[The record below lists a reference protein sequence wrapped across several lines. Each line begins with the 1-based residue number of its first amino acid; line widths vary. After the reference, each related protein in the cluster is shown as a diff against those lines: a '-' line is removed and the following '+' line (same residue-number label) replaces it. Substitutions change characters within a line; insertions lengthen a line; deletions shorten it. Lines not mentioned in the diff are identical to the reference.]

1 MYPSDKI
8 VDLGTLSTICQNHRR
23 AGGEIALTSG
33 CFDLIHPGHI
43 HYLCEAARRGN
54 LVVGINSDAF
64 VKRLK
69 GPSRPILGEKDRA
82 FVVASFFP
90 VWLVVVFDDDYAL
103 IEAVRPRTY
112 VASMTSTT
120 RIWDDEKRVLLLA
133 GMSAQI
139 VEMGKG
145 KADST
150 TDIIGRVAKVIE
162 NDDSGPAP
170 VLAAVAG

>member
-1 MYPSDKI
+1 M
-8 VDLGTLSTICQNHRR
+8 
-23 AGGEIALTSG
+23 
-33 CFDLIHPGHI
+33 
-43 HYLCEAARRGN
+43 
-54 LVVGINSDAF
+54 
-64 VKRLK
+64 
-69 GPSRPILGEKDRA
+69 
-82 FVVASFFP
+82 
-90 VWLVVVFDDDYAL
+90 
-103 IEAVRPRTY
+103 
-112 VASMTSTT
+112 
-120 RIWDDEKRVLLLA
+120 LLLA